1 MNFMEE
7 IQLVRIYIH
16 AEYTSKYFMH
26 IINFYTMHACIQYF
40 VLKEE

>member
-7 IQLVRIYIH
+7 IQHSACTHIH

-26 IINFYTMHACIQYF
+26 IILYYACMYTYII
-40 VLKEE
+40 

>member
-7 IQLVRIYIH
+7 IQHSACTYIH

-26 IINFYTMHACIQYF
+26 IILYYACMYTYII
-40 VLKEE
+40 